1 MKINSHKLLNDLR
14 EMTLSIITR
23 VEDMKLEDDKSLNAK
38 SNNDSWSSLECIEH
52 LNRYGRYY
60 IPEIKQRIS
69 NAKKGNEG
77 TFKSGW
83 LGNYFAKSMMPSKK
97 MKPIKTFVSMNPVG
111 SQLDSVAV
119 IKEFLEQQQQ
129 ILRILEVSKNIDL
142 TGTKTAIS
150 ISKLIKL
157 RLGDTLRVVIYHNE
171 RHIQQANN
179 ALRG

>member
-1 MKINSHKLLNDLR
+1 M
-14 EMTLSIITR
+14 
-23 VEDMKLEDDKSLNAK
+23 
-38 SNNDSWSSLECIEH
+38 
-52 LNRYGRYY
+52 G
-60 IPEIKQRIS
+60 
-69 NAKKGNEG
+69 G
-77 TFKSGW
+77 
-83 LGNYFAKSMMPSKK
+83 
-97 MKPIKTFVSMNPVG
+97 
-111 SQLDSVAV
+111 QLDSVAV